1 MHATVRKIHQCIPC
15 CIFRGAIFLSR
26 RVQEVTKMHS
36 QGKGIHYFLTKCLDA
51 SKKCHYKGDKKH
63 FPELQD
69 SRVSI
74 LKLVP
79 GAAECDLA

>member
-1 MHATVRKIHQCIPC
+1 MQPYVKYISVFLAVFLEGP
-15 CIFRGAIFLSR
+15 FFLSR

-79 GAAECDLA
+79 GAECDLA